1 MAFFIATIQ
10 SAAGEMKQLTIEA
23 ATPFAARQFLRRRG
37 IRALELQLDRSGPS
51 TSKQRSES
59 AFIANYLTRDGKP
72 ASTTIQAVDERSAKR
87 LLRQR
92 GIRALSLERAGNRST
107 EAPPLTQARKPSLV
121 KTSSSDKNA
130 QIQQR
135 SAFQSLEKLL
145 EKPPGV
151 KEKAV
156 FASKLAA
163 LVDAG
168 VPIVRSLD
176 LMASQ
181 QKMPMFKRALT
192 QVSLDV
198 NEGIALGTA
207 IRRWPKVFDQLS
219 IAMVEAGEAGGVLD
233 EALKRLAKLLE
244 DNAKLQNQI
253 KGALGYPVAVLVIA
267 ILVFLGMTIFL
278 IPTFA
283 GIFEDLGAELP
294 AFTQLLVNLSELLRS
309 TVALYL
315 AGGLL
320 LIIWLFRKYYT
331 TSNGRRVID
340 RLMLKV
346 PLFGELILMTATAQF
361 CRIFS
366 SLTRAGVPILLAM
379 EISSQTAGNSIISD
393 AILASRGMVQNGV
406 LLSTALI
413 RQKVLPDMALSMLA
427 IGEETGEMDKMLS
440 KVADFY
446 EDEVGAMVKA
456 LTSMLEPAMIVVVGG
471 IVGSILLAMYLPM
484 FTVFDQIQ

>member
-1 MAFFIATIQ
+1 MASFVATYNSSTGQ
-10 SAAGEMKQLTIEA
+10 PRNLTLKAADLAEA
-23 ATPFAARQFLRRRG
+23 KRLLRRRG
-37 IRALELQLDRSGPS
+37 IKAIELKAAES
-51 TSKQRSES
+51 SKKNVNQ
-59 AFIANYLTRDGKP
+59 DGKEEQH
-72 ASTTIQAVDERSAKR
+72 S
-87 LLRQR
+87 LLSFDL
-92 GIRALSLERAGNRST
+92 GRA
-107 EAPPLTQARKPSLV
+107 
-121 KTSSSDKNA
+121 
-130 QIQQR
+130 
-135 SAFQSLEKLL
+135 F

-151 KEKAV
+151 KEKAI

-176 LMASQ
+176 LMATQ
-181 QKMPMFKRALT
+181 QKLPMFKRALT
-192 QVSLDV
+192 KVSLDV
-198 NEGIALGTA
+198 NEGVSLGSA
-207 IRRWPKVFDQLS
+207 IRQWPKVFDQLS
-219 IAMVEAGEAGGVLD
+219 VAMVEAGEAGGVLD
-233 EALKRLAKLLE
+233 ESLKRLAKLLE

-253 KGALGYPVAVLVIA
+253 KGAMGYPVAVLVIA

-309 TVALYL
+309 TTALYFVGVL
-315 AGGLL
+315 F
-320 LIIWLFRKYYT
+320 IIVWLFSRYYGT
-331 TSNGRRVID
+331 YKGRRNID
-340 RLMLKV
+340 RLILKL
-346 PLFGELILMTATAQF
+346 PLFGNLIMMTATAQF

-366 SLTRAGVPILLAM
+366 SLTRAGVPILMSL
-379 EISSQTAGNSIISD
+379 EISSQTAGNTIISD
-393 AILASRGMVQNGV
+393 AIIASRAMVQEGV

-413 RQKVLPDMALSMLA
+413 RQKVLPDMALNMLA

-446 EDEVGAMVKA
+446 EDEVSAMVKA

-484 FTVFDQIQ
+484 FSVFDQIQ

>member
-1 MAFFIATIQ
+1 MASFIATYSGATGQ
-10 SAAGEMKQLTIEA
+10 PKSLTIKAADLTEA
-23 ATPFAARQFLRRRG
+23 RRQLRRRG
-37 IRALELQLDRSGPS
+37 IRATELKPAEQDRSSGDDNDAS
-51 TSKQRSES
+51 GLRS
-59 AFIANYLTRDGKP
+59 IDLN
-72 ASTTIQAVDERSAKR
+72 
-87 LLRQR
+87 
-92 GIRALSLERAGNRST
+92 
-107 EAPPLTQARKPSLV
+107 
-121 KTSSSDKNA
+121 
-130 QIQQR
+130 
-135 SAFQSLEKLL
+135 KLF
-145 EKPPGV
+145 EQPPGV
-151 KEKAV
+151 KDKAV

-176 LMASQ
+176 LMATQ
-181 QKMPMFKRALT
+181 QKLPMFKRALT
-192 QVSLDV
+192 KVSLDV

-207 IRRWPKVFDQLS
+207 IRQWPKVFDDLS

-253 KGALGYPVAVLVIA
+253 KGALGYPVAVLVVA

-294 AFTQLLVNLSELLRS
+294 AFTQLLVDLSKLLRS
-309 TVALYL
+309 IVALYAVGAIFL
-315 AGGLL
+315 GLY
-320 LIIWLFRKYYT
+320 LFSRYYAT
-331 TSNGRRVID
+331 YNGRRTID
-340 RLMLKV
+340 RLILKL
-346 PLFGELILMTATAQF
+346 PLFGDLILMTATAQF

-366 SLTRAGVPILLAM
+366 SLTRAGVPILMSM
-379 EISSQTAGNSIISD
+379 EISRQTAGNTIIAD
-393 AILASRGMVQNGV
+393 AILGSRSLVQEGV

-413 RQKVLPDMALSMLA
+413 RQKVLPDMALNMLA

-456 LTSMLEPAMIVVVGG
+456 LTSALEPAMIVVVGG

-484 FTVFDQIQ
+484 FTIFDQIG

>member
-1 MAFFIATIQ
+1 MAAFIASYAGPTGQPRTVTIK
-10 SAAGEMKQLTIEA
+10 AANLAEA
-23 ATPFAARQFLRRRG
+23 KKLLRRRG
-37 IRALELQLDRSGPS
+37 IRAEELRPVSPGTTQ
-51 TSKQRSES
+51 
-59 AFIANYLTRDGKP
+59 DGK
-72 ASTTIQAVDERSAKR
+72 ADGADT
-87 LLRQR
+87 
-92 GIRALSLERAGNRST
+92 AGLKSIDLNRM
-107 EAPPLTQARKPSLV
+107 
-121 KTSSSDKNA
+121 
-130 QIQQR
+130 
-135 SAFQSLEKLL
+135 FEKA
-145 EKPPGV
+145 PGV

-176 LMASQ
+176 LMATQ
-181 QKMPMFKRALT
+181 QKLPMFKRALT
-192 QVSLDV
+192 KVSLDV
-198 NEGIALGTA
+198 NEGIALATA
-207 IRRWPKVFDQLS
+207 LRQWPKVFDQLS

-253 KGALGYPVAVLVIA
+253 KGALGYPIAVLVIA

-294 AFTQLLVNLSELLRS
+294 AFTRLLVDLSALLRS
-309 TVALYL
+309 SASLYAVGVILL
-315 AGGLL
+315 A
-320 LIIWLFRKYYT
+320 IWMLNRFYAT
-331 TSNGRRVID
+331 HNGRRTID
-340 RLMLKV
+340 RLMLKL

-366 SLTRAGVPILLAM
+366 SLTRAGVPILMSM
-379 EISSQTAGNSIISD
+379 EISSETAGNAIISD
-393 AILASRGMVQNGV
+393 AILASRGMVQEGV
-406 LLSTALI
+406 LLSNALI
-413 RQKVLPDMALSMLA
+413 RQKVLPDMALNMLA

>member
-1 MAFFIATIQ
+1 MAAFIASYAGPTGQ
-10 SAAGEMKQLTIEA
+10 KRTLTVKAANEA
-23 ATPFAARQFLRRRG
+23 EAKVLLRRRG
-37 IRALELQLDRSGPS
+37 IRAEDLQPVSSG
-51 TSKQRSES
+51 
-59 AFIANYLTRDGKP
+59 
-72 ASTTIQAVDERSAKR
+72 
-87 LLRQR
+87 
-92 GIRALSLERAGNRST
+92 
-107 EAPPLTQARKPSLV
+107 
-121 KTSSSDKNA
+121 NA
-130 QIQQR
+130 QDGRTDGVDAAGLKSIDLSR
-135 SAFQSLEKLL
+135 MFEKA
-145 EKPPGV
+145 PGI

-156 FASKLAA
+156 FANKLAA

-176 LMASQ
+176 LMAKQ
-181 QKMPMFKRALT
+181 QKLPMFKRALT
-192 QVSLDV
+192 KVSLDV

-207 IRRWPKVFDQLS
+207 LRQWPKVFDQLS
-219 IAMVEAGEAGGVLD
+219 LAMVEAGEAGGVLD

-253 KGALGYPVAVLVIA
+253 KGAMGYPIAVLVIA

-278 IPTFA
+278 IPTFS

-294 AFTQLLVNLSELLRS
+294 AFTQLLVDLSALLRS
-309 TVALYL
+309 PVAVYALVVI
-315 AGGLL
+315 LL
-320 LIIWLFRKYYT
+320 TIWMLGRFYGTYK
-331 TSNGRRVID
+331 GRRTID
-340 RLMLKV
+340 RLILKL

-366 SLTRAGVPILLAM
+366 SLMRAGVPILMSM
-379 EISSQTAGNSIISD
+379 EISSETAGNAIISD
-393 AILASRGMVQNGV
+393 AILASRGMVQEGV

-413 RQKVLPDMALSMLA
+413 RQKVLPDLALNMLA

-471 IVGSILLAMYLPM
+471 IVGSILMAMYLPM

>member
-1 MAFFIATIQ
+1 MAAFIASYSGPTGQPRTVTIK
-10 SAAGEMKQLTIEA
+10 AADVGEAKKL
-23 ATPFAARQFLRRRG
+23 LRRRG
-37 IRALELQLDRSGPS
+37 IRADELRPVTPGNTQD
-51 TSKQRSES
+51 
-59 AFIANYLTRDGKP
+59 
-72 ASTTIQAVDERSAKR
+72 AKADAAAEGGVGSFDLNR
-87 LLRQR
+87 L
-92 GIRALSLERAGNRST
+92 
-107 EAPPLTQARKPSLV
+107 
-121 KTSSSDKNA
+121 
-130 QIQQR
+130 
-135 SAFQSLEKLL
+135 FEKA
-145 EKPPGV
+145 PGV

-176 LMASQ
+176 LMATQ
-181 QKMPMFKRALT
+181 QKLPMFKRALT
-192 QVSLDV
+192 KVSLDV
-198 NEGIALGTA
+198 NEGIALATSL
-207 IRRWPKVFDQLS
+207 RQWPKVFDQLS

-294 AFTQLLVNLSELLRS
+294 AFTQLLVDLSALLRS
-309 TVALYL
+309 SVALYALGVILL
-315 AGGLL
+315 AMWLL
-320 LIIWLFRKYYT
+320 GRFYATHK
-331 TSNGRRVID
+331 GRRTID
-340 RLMLKV
+340 RLVLKL

-366 SLTRAGVPILLAM
+366 SLTRAGVPILMSM
-379 EISSQTAGNSIISD
+379 EISSETAGNSIISD
-393 AILASRGMVQNGV
+393 AILASRGMVQEGV
-406 LLSTALI
+406 LLSNALI
-413 RQKVLPDMALSMLA
+413 RQKVLPDMALNMLA

-484 FTVFDQIQ
+484 FTVFDQIK

>member
-1 MAFFIATIQ
+1 MASFIATYSGATGQ
-10 SAAGEMKQLTIEA
+10 PKSLTIKAADLTEA
-23 ATPFAARQFLRRRG
+23 RRQLRRRG
-37 IRALELQLDRSGPS
+37 IRATEL
-51 TSKQRSES
+51 
-59 AFIANYLTRDGKP
+59 KP
-72 ASTTIQAVDERSAKR
+72 AEQD
-87 LLRQR
+87 
-92 GIRALSLERAGNRST
+92 
-107 EAPPLTQARKPSLV
+107 
-121 KTSSSDKNA
+121 SSSGDDNDA
-130 QIQQR
+130 SGLR
-135 SAFQSLEKLL
+135 SIDLNKLF
-145 EKPPGV
+145 EQPPGV

-176 LMASQ
+176 LMATQ
-181 QKMPMFKRALT
+181 QKLPMFKRALT
-192 QVSLDV
+192 KVSLDV

-207 IRRWPKVFDQLS
+207 IRQWPKVFDDLS

-253 KGALGYPVAVLVIA
+253 KGALGYPVAVLVVA

-294 AFTQLLVNLSELLRS
+294 AFTQLLVDLSKLLRS
-309 TVALYL
+309 IVALYAVGAIFL
-315 AGGLL
+315 G
-320 LIIWLFRKYYT
+320 IYLFSRYYAT
-331 TSNGRRVID
+331 YNGRRTID
-340 RLMLKV
+340 RLILKL
-346 PLFGELILMTATAQF
+346 PLFGDLILMTATAQF

-366 SLTRAGVPILLAM
+366 SLTRAGVPILMSM
-379 EISSQTAGNSIISD
+379 EISSQTAGNTIIAD
-393 AILASRGMVQNGV
+393 AILGSRSLVQEGV

-413 RQKVLPDMALSMLA
+413 RQKVLPDMALNMLA

-456 LTSMLEPAMIVVVGG
+456 LTSAP
-471 IVGSILLAMYLPM
+471 
-484 FTVFDQIQ
+484 

>member
-1 MAFFIATIQ
+1 MASFVATYQ
-10 SAAGEMKQLTIEA
+10 TSSGSDRTMRLQAPDL
-23 ATPFAARQFLRRRG
+23 ATARKLLRRRG
-37 IRALELQLDRSGPS
+37 IKATAVQVDDQGGSKNSGGKRA
-51 TSKQRSES
+51 T
-59 AFIANYLTRDGKP
+59 GKP
-72 ASTTIQAVDERSAKR
+72 TEGGGGLQG
-87 LLRQR
+87 L
-92 GIRALSLERAGNRST
+92 LSLDLGA
-107 EAPPLTQARKPSLV
+107 
-121 KTSSSDKNA
+121 
-130 QIQQR
+130 
-135 SAFQSLEKLL
+135 AF

-181 QKMPMFKRALT
+181 QRLPMFKRALV
-192 QVSLDV
+192 QIGLDV
-198 NEGIALGTA
+198 NQGTA
-207 IRRWPKVFDQLS
+207 MAAAMRQWPKVFDKLS

-233 EALKRLAKLLE
+233 ESLKRLAKLLE
-244 DNAKLQNQI
+244 DNARLQNQI

-283 GIFEDLGAELP
+283 GIFKDLGAELP
-294 AFTQLLVNLSELLRS
+294 LFTQMMVDLSSLLRS
-309 TVALYL
+309 SFSLLL
-315 AGGLL
+315 AGSILVM
-320 LIIWLFRKYYT
+320 IWLISRYYAT
-331 TSNGRRVID
+331 HKGRRVID
-340 RLMLKV
+340 RLMLKL
-346 PLFGELILMTATAQF
+346 PLFGDLIMKTATAQF

-366 SLTRAGVPILLAM
+366 SLTRAGVPILMSL
-379 EISSQTAGNSIISD
+379 EISSETAGNSIISD
-393 AILASRGMVQNGV
+393 AILESRSLVQEGV

-427 IGEETGEMDKMLS
+427 IGEETGEMDQMLS

-446 EDEVGAMVKA
+446 EDEVSAAVKA

-484 FTVFDQIQ
+484 FTVFDQIK

>member
-1 MAFFIATIQ
+1 MASFLATY
-10 SAAGEMKQLTIEA
+10 EA
-23 ATPFAARQFLRRRG
+23 ASGGERSVRIQASDLAAAKKLLRRRG
-37 IRALELQLDRSGPS
+37 IKATSVQVEDNAPSRSR
-51 TSKQRSES
+51 TSSK
-59 AFIANYLTRDGKP
+59 K
-72 ASTTIQAVDERSAKR
+72 ASTNGKQGLQELISIDLNAAFEKT
-87 LLRQR
+87 
-92 GIRALSLERAGNRST
+92 
-107 EAPPLTQARKPSLV
+107 PSV
-121 KTSSSDKNA
+121 RD
-130 QIQQR
+130 
-135 SAFQSLEKLL
+135 
-145 EKPPGV
+145 
-151 KEKAV
+151 KAV

-181 QKMPMFKRALT
+181 QRLPLFKRALV
-192 QVSLDV
+192 QIGLEV
-198 NEGIALGTA
+198 NQGTA
-207 IRRWPKVFDQLS
+207 MAVAMRQWPKVFDKLS

-233 EALKRLAKLLE
+233 ESLKRLAKLLE
-244 DNAKLQNQI
+244 DNARLQNQI

-294 AFTQLLVNLSELLRS
+294 LFTQMMVDLSGLLRS
-309 TVALYL
+309 SFSLLL

-320 LIIWLFRKYYT
+320 MGIWLISRYYAT
-331 TSNGRRVID
+331 QKGRRVID
-340 RLMLKV
+340 RLMLKL
-346 PLFGELILMTATAQF
+346 PLFGDLIMKTATAQF

-366 SLTRAGVPILLAM
+366 SLTRAGVPILMSL
-379 EISSQTAGNSIISD
+379 EISSETAGNSIISD
-393 AILASRGMVQNGV
+393 AILESRSLVQEGV
-406 LLSTALI
+406 LLSAALI

-427 IGEETGEMDKMLS
+427 IGEETGEMDQMLS

-446 EDEVGAMVKA
+446 EDEVSAAVKA

-484 FTVFDQIQ
+484 FTIFDQIK